1 MTFYIAETDHVYYFI
16 YQLMSLDI
24 TSGEL
29 RKILEQ
35 GEAKKNLLFGAQ
47 LNIIW

>member
-1 MTFYIAETDHVYYFI
+1 MSFYIAETDHVYHFI

-24 TSGEL
+24 PTGEL

-35 GEAKKNLLFGAQ
+35 GKAKKNLLFGADMG
-47 LNIIW
+47 

>member
-16 YQLMSLDI
+16 YQLISLDI

-35 GEAKKNLLFGAQ
+35 GEAKKNLLFGAEMC
-47 LNIIW
+47 